1 MVLEI
6 RKYYVFLFFLI
17 LHVFFCRGEALKLLR
32 NKNVNE
38 LHNKVY
44 IEAAIQALSNSMAN
58 NLRLKMQI
66 SDLLRLVKPRF
77 IIVAYEGYDWE
88 RLIF

>member
-1 MVLEI
+1 MS
-6 RKYYVFLFFLI
+6 FFW
-17 LHVFFCRGEALKLLR
+17 RGEALKLIR
-32 NKNVNE
+32 SKNVNE

-44 IEAAIQALSNSMAN
+44 REAAIQALSNSTAN

-77 IIVAYEGYDWE
+77 IMVTYEGHAWE